1 MRQNQRYLEQKISYH
16 FKNSK
21 LLTQAITHRSYSDQ
35 NNERFEFLGDA
46 ILSAIIGSELYTK
59 FSKATEGELS
69 RLRSSLVNG
78 ETLSSIAADMEI
90 NKYILLGDGELKSG
104 GLQRQSILADC
115 VEAILAAI
123 YLDSNFDV
131 CKKTVLLWYK
141 DKLNVTDA
149 KIFDKD
155 SKTVLQEWLQAK
167 QYALPEYAIIS
178 QTGTDHEQTFT
189 VRCFIKKLD
198 ITTQGVA
205 KARRKAEQ
213 VAAQKALDIINLNKT
228 NKK

>member
-1 MRQNQRYLEQKISYH
+1 MRQHQRYLEQKISYN
-16 FKNSK
+16 FKDAK
-21 LLTQAITHRSYSDQ
+21 LLTQAITHRSYSNK

-59 FSKATEGELS
+59 FPKATEGELS
-69 RLRSSLVNG
+69 RLRASLVNG
-78 ETLSSIAADMEI
+78 ETLSSIAADMQI

-131 CKKTVLLWYK
+131 CKKAVLLWYK
-141 DKLNVTDA
+141 DKLNVTDN

-167 QYALPEYAIIS
+167 QYGLPEYAIIS

-189 VRCFIKKLD
+189 VRCFIKELD
-198 ITTQGVA
+198 IITQGVA

-213 VAAQKALDIINLNKT
+213 LAAQKALDLIDFNKT